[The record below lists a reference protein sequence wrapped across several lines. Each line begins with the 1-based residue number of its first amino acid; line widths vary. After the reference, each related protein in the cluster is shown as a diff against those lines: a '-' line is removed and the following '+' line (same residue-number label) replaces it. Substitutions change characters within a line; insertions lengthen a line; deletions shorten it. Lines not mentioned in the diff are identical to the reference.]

1 MELVNVH
8 NSLTELKKNKTINGT
23 LLNYEVGRTASQG
36 SESKQDLEVKLLII
50 TDHEGDL
57 LFKKKLTLLNKLMK
71 KPKKLMKL
79 KKQDKTL

>member
-36 SESKQDLEVKLLII
+36 SES
-50 TDHEGDL
+50 
-57 LFKKKLTLLNKLMK
+57 
-71 KPKKLMKL
+71 
-79 KKQDKTL
+79 